1 MPTAA
6 KLKLALAGI
15 GKIAIDQH
23 LPSIAETGLF
33 ELAGVVSQRGIAVP
47 GIPTFRDQRE
57 LFAAIP
63 DLAAVANCTPPH
75 VRHGYAVE
83 ALEAGKHLLIEKPPT
98 ASIAELADMMSAA
111 SKAKRSLFAT
121 WHSRYNTAVEQA
133 AAILRTRAIAAVT
146 VTWKEDVRRWHPG
159 QDWVFEPGGFGVFD
173 PGINALSIVTAIM
186 PYPVFVETAE
196 LHFPG
201 NRATPIAVDLSLR
214 GPAGSG
220 LASIACAFDW
230 RQQGEQTWTIEV
242 RLADGGSL
250 TLTHGGTRLSVDGVA
265 TVSEPDSEYRRIYR
279 RFHALVASGQSD
291 VDASPLQ
298 LVADAFMMGRR
309 HEVAPFAW

>member
-1 MPTAA
+1 MPAA
-6 KLKLALAGI
+6 KPKLALAGI

-33 ELAGVVSQRGIAVP
+33 ELAGVVSQRGVAVP
-47 GIPTFRDQRE
+47 GVPTFGTQRE

-75 VRHGYAVE
+75 VRHGYAIE
-83 ALEAGKHLLIEKPPT
+83 ALAAGKHLLIEKPPT
-98 ASIAELADMMSAA
+98 ASIAELADIQRTAA
-111 SKAKRSLFAT
+111 KAGRTLFAT

-133 AAILRTRAIAAVT
+133 AAILRTRAISAVT

-186 PYPVFVETAE
+186 PFPVFVEKAD
-196 LHFPG
+196 LFFPA
-201 NRATPIAVDLSLR
+201 NRATPIAADLNLR
-214 GPAGSG
+214 GPEGSG
-220 LASIACAFDW
+220 LTSFACAFDW

-242 RLADGGSL
+242 HFADGGGL

-265 TVSEPDSEYRRIYR
+265 KVSEPDSEYRRIYR
-279 RFHALVASGQSD
+279 RFHALVTSGQSD

-309 HEVAPFAW
+309 HEVTAFAW